1 MGVELDEEE
10 MTLTRDAG
18 CPEHYRGDGFITCSR
33 AMKAALGRWPAATAP
48 CCSMAVWWWCC
59 AFKYVWRCMV
69 KGKTLED
76 IDKAIDC
83 LYKLR
88 KEIKPYLESQMKAD
102 HIVAGKGRSD
112 REPPKLEELIEQIQ
126 NGQA

>member
-1 MGVELDEEE
+1 MQVMGVELEDEE

-33 AMKAALGRWPAATAP
+33 AMRAALDRWPAATALR
-48 CCSMAVWWWCC
+48 CTMAVWWWCC

-83 LYKLR
+83 LRKLR
-88 KEIKPYLESQMKAD
+88 EEIEPHLKSQMKAD
-102 HIVAGKGRSD
+102 SIVAGKSYEG
-112 REPPKLEELIEQIQ
+112 
-126 NGQA
+126 

>member
-1 MGVELDEEE
+1 
-10 MTLTRDAG
+10 
-18 CPEHYRGDGFITCSR
+18 
-33 AMKAALGRWPAATAP
+33 
-48 CCSMAVWWWCC
+48 MAVWWWCC
-59 AFKYVWRCMV
+59 TFKYVWRCMV

-102 HIVAGKGRSD
+102 HAVAGKDKSD
-112 REPPKLEELIEQIQ
+112 REPPTLEELIEQIQ

>member
-1 MGVELDEEE
+1 
-10 MTLTRDAG
+10 
-18 CPEHYRGDGFITCSR
+18 
-33 AMKAALGRWPAATAP
+33 
-48 CCSMAVWWWCC
+48 
-59 AFKYVWRCMV
+59 MV

-88 KEIKPYLESQMKAD
+88 KEIKPYLKSQMTAD
-102 HIVAGKGRSD
+102 HIVAGKDKSD
-112 REPPKLEELIEQIQ
+112 HEQTTVKERIERIQ

>member
-1 MGVELDEEE
+1 MCQVMGVD
-10 MTLTRDAG
+10 MTEKEITMTRDAG

-48 CCSMAVWWWCC
+48 YCTMAVWWWCC

-83 LYKLR
+83 LHKPR
-88 KEIKPYLESQMKAD
+88 KE
-102 HIVAGKGRSD
+102 V
-112 REPPKLEELIEQIQ
+112 EPICSSNSSAAPC
-126 NGQA
+126 GGDTR

>member
-1 MGVELDEEE
+1 MCQVMGVD
-10 MTLTRDAG
+10 MTEKEITMTRDAG

-48 CCSMAVWWWCC
+48 YCTMAVWWWCC

-76 IDKAIDC
+76 IDKA
-83 LYKLR
+83 KLANIR
-88 KEIKPYLESQMKAD
+88 
-102 HIVAGKGRSD
+102 RSVSTSTGTTFPITMPS
-112 REPPKLEELIEQIQ
+112 RCAPPSPWRD
-126 NGQA
+126 

>member
-1 MGVELDEEE
+1 MCQVMGVDLTEDEIT
-10 MTLTRDAG
+10 MTRDAG
-18 CPEHYRGDGFITCSR
+18 CPEHYRGDGYITCSR
-33 AMKAALGRWPAATAP
+33 AMKSALAMWPAAMAL
-48 CCSMAVWWWCC
+48 CSTIAVWWWCC

-88 KEIKPYLESQMKAD
+88 KEIKPYLKSQMEAD
-102 HIVAGKGRSD
+102 HIVTGSQAAEQKRD
-112 REPPKLEELIEQIQ
+112 ITLEERM
-126 NGQA
+126 